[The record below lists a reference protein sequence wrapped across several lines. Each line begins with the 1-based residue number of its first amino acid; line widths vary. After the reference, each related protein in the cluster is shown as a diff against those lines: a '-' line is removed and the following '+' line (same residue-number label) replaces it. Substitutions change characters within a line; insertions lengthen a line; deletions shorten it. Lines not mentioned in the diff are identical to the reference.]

1 MIFTSYFA
9 KASKVPDAIKI
20 GISLTMPKFFQ
31 ADATIPVFA
40 PTFEI
45 LSEFKRTGNA
55 EVYTSKYLDLLRE
68 RDAEIQKRVAILEK
82 IGYNKNVL
90 LCCWETPE
98 KFCHRH
104 ILAEYIGKGWT
115 EYFPDIPVKQEIQL
129 EF

>member
-20 GISLTMPKFFQ
+20 SIALSKPDFFI

-115 EYFPDIPVKQEIQL
+115 EYFPDIPVKQGIQL

>member
-9 KASKVPDAIKI
+9 KAAKI
-20 GISLTMPKFFQ
+20 SNAVKISIALSMPKFFQ

-45 LSEFKRTGNA
+45 LSEYKKTGNA
-55 EVYTSKYLDLLRE
+55 EVYTEKYLELLRE
-68 RDAEIQKRVAILEK
+68 RDAEIQKRVTILEK
-82 IGYNKNVL
+82 ISYNKNVF

-115 EYFPDIPVKQEIQL
+115 EYQGNPEKQEFQL